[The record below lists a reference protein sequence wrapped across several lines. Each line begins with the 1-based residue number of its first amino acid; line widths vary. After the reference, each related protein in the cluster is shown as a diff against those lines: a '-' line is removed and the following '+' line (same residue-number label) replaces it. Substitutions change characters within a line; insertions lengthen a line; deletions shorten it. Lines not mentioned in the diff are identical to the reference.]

1 MFQPEGSARA
11 KGRSWER
18 AWHGRGIARRPA
30 WLEGVERV
38 EGGELVADEL
48 REEMGARSYR
58 ALQSTWALP
67 LSTMSAPENFEGRS
81 DII

>member
-1 MFQPEGSARA
+1 MEEGRVGYKEYKDRGSAVGVGPRLTDSTLGA
-11 KGRSWER
+11 AQSREQRGRQEVV
-18 AWHGRGIARRPA
+18 I
-30 WLEGVERV
+30 
-38 EGGELVADEL
+38 

-67 LSTMSAPENFEGRS
+67 LSAMSAPENFEGRS

>member
-18 AWHGRGIARRPA
+18 AWPGRGLARRPA

-48 REEMGARSYR
+48 REEMGAR
-58 ALQSTWALP
+58 W
-67 LSTMSAPENFEGRS
+67 
-81 DII
+81 